1 MKKTD
6 NISKPK
12 IKKRKYSRKGCNEC
26 KRRKIKCDEA
36 APACN
41 NCTRLNKTCIYES
54 KTKTQQDPL
63 VAKFAQANEAPVKEK
78 NLNLKFYKPKTPKS
92 TRKEEAKVETPKKP
106 SQSFLDNSDDNSNSI
121 LPKME
126 GMDTPILPVLTSI
139 PPEAPS
145 SMVSSN
151 ETNYEMQ
158 TVFNEASLL
167 VNDMNH
173 MIEDN
178 YDVHHRN
185 ERNASRRTHASPSMS
200 SEDRTQFS
208 IEDFVDLNDQ
218 MEGSPHLPWNKA
230 AEIWEILNSQL
241 IEECVTANNLGE
253 PHSGYLRTLTSTELS
268 YHMYPLA
275 SLIETNEVVKLLL
288 MYLSEC
294 PHLLFSLLAISA
306 TFQFN
311 QTGKSSHDIAR
322 QKYIGVCL
330 RKLSDDFSEKPAS
343 KLSQSFH
350 VEKLLMTVL
359 VLTTYFSATTSL
371 LNDTV
376 LNSWK
381 VHLRG
386 ARDLLINYSRITKSS
401 DCVSLGLALAKS
413 WFFALESVAA
423 VFSSVGGAT
432 AKSYDTPTLDNDD
445 LFGSFPNLPL
455 DTNTVFVESGFFEFH
470 ENRNYH
476 ESLTRL
482 AMVVTSPTLSD
493 FNIFWG
499 YTATCVKAIVCYTRV
514 KNAMEI
520 KNLERAPI
528 RWIAQ
533 IVSLLGQTGREEVV
547 PGVLPRNYLIP
558 KTCKG
563 HPDFEPQTQ
572 RYNFPPACYAVDTD
586 EDGNKTYYSWFDASN
601 QFHVDFLHLLLLV
614 LPEFYALPRTHFHVQ
629 EMVQRIFTG
638 AFFMKEKLSPLYDRD
653 KPDVIV
659 ESDNFYV
666 SLSTFDNRCIMIQ
679 SAFRLCASVVVEEEY
694 FEKIEL
700 FFMGLVKLGNG
711 SSLNALDQVT
721 RIKEIRR
728 ERRKENP
735 DLIDEEVIE
744 FEEGKA
750 SIPFA

>member
-1 MKKTD
+1 MKNDTV
-6 NISKPK
+6 SKPK

-54 KTKTQQDPL
+54 KSRRQQDPL
-63 VAKFAQANEAPVKEK
+63 VAKFPESSEPPVREK

-92 TRKEEAKVETPKKP
+92 TRKEETKAESPKRTLP
-106 SQSFLDNSDDNSNSI
+106 AFVDHSDDNSNGTNTF
-121 LPKME
+121 PKIE
-126 GMDTPILPVLTSI
+126 SVATPILPTL
-139 PPEAPS
+139 PPLQSEAPS
-145 SMVSSN
+145 SIVSSEN
-151 ETNYEMQ
+151 NFEMQ

-167 VNDMNH
+167 VNDINH
-173 MIEDN
+173 MLDDS
-178 YDVHHRN
+178 YVLHRQK
-185 ERNASRRTHASPSMS
+185 ERAFARTQASPSLS

-208 IEDFVDLNDQ
+208 MEDFVDLNGQ
-218 MEGSPHLPWNKA
+218 MDGSPHLPWNKA

-386 ARDLLINYSRITKSS
+386 ARDLLINYSRITKTTEN
-401 DCVSLGLALAKS
+401 VSLGLALAKS

-432 AKSYDTPTLDNDD
+432 AKSLEPPSLDNDD

-455 DTNTVFVESGFFEFH
+455 DTNTVFVESGFFEYH
-470 ENRNYH
+470 ENRSYH

-514 KNAMEI
+514 KNAMEV
-520 KNLERAPI
+520 KNLEKAPI

-558 KTCKG
+558 TTCKG
-563 HPDFEPQTQ
+563 HPDFEPQVQ

-586 EDGNKTYYSWFDASN
+586 ENGEKTYYSWFDASN

-614 LPEFYALPRTHFHVQ
+614 LTEFYALPRTHYHVQ
-629 EMVQRIFTG
+629 EMVQRIFMG
-638 AFFMKEKLSPLYDRD
+638 AFFLKEKLSPSYERE
-653 KPDVIV
+653 KADVVV
-659 ESDNFYV
+659 ESDNYYV
-666 SLSTFDNRCIMIQ
+666 TLSTFDNRCIMVQ

-728 ERRKENP
+728 ERRQEDP
-735 DLIDEEVIE
+735 ELIDEEVIE

>member
-1 MKKTD
+1 MKNSTTVT
-6 NISKPK
+6 KPK

-26 KRRKIKCDEA
+26 KRRKIKCDET

-41 NCTRLNKTCIYES
+41 NCTRLNKTCVYEN
-54 KTKTQQDPL
+54 KVETQHDPL
-63 VAKFAQANEAPVKEK
+63 MLKLPSQDDNSLKEA
-78 NLNLKFYKPKTPKS
+78 NLNLKFYKPKTPKL
-92 TRKEEAKVETPKKP
+92 TRKEEKIKKETAREPP
-106 SQSFLDNSDDNSNSI
+106 SLQQNNFEDGPNAFTKLDSMDSSI
-121 LPKME
+121 LPMI
-126 GMDTPILPVLTSI
+126 TNVQ
-139 PPEAPS
+139 PEAPS
-145 SMVSSN
+145 SIVSSI
-151 ETNYEMQ
+151 ETNHEMQ

-167 VNDMNH
+167 VNDIH
-173 MIEDN
+173 HTLEDN
-178 YDVHHRN
+178 DAANNVHDYRLFP
-185 ERNASRRTHASPSMS
+185 RTHTSPSLS
-200 SEDRTQFS
+200 SEDRAQFS
-208 IEDFVDLNDQ
+208 IDDFVDLNDQ
-218 MEGSPHLPWNKA
+218 ASPLRPWNKV
-230 AEIWEILNSQL
+230 AEIWEFLNSQL
-241 IEECVTANNLGE
+241 IEECVNANNLGE

-288 MYLSEC
+288 MYLTEC

-311 QTGKSSHDIAR
+311 QTGRSSHDIAR

-330 RKLSDDFSEKPAS
+330 RKLSDDFSEKPSS

-359 VLTTYFSATTSL
+359 VLTTYFSATTSQ

-386 ARDLLINYSRITKSS
+386 ARDLLINYSRITKSEN
-401 DCVSLGLALAKS
+401 VSLGLALAKS

-432 AKSYDTPTLDNDD
+432 SKSFDGPPLDNDD

-455 DTNTVFVESGFFEFH
+455 DANSVFVESGFFEFH
-470 ENRNYH
+470 ENRHYH
-476 ESLTRL
+476 ESLSRL

-499 YTATCVKAIVCYTRV
+499 YTATCVKAIICYTRV
-514 KNAMEI
+514 KDAMDL
-520 KNLERAPI
+520 KCLQRAPM
-528 RWIAQ
+528 RWITQ

-547 PGVLPRNYLIP
+547 PGVLPRNYVVP
-558 KTCKG
+558 KTCRG
-563 HPDFEPQTQ
+563 HPDYEPLHQ
-572 RYNFPPACYAVDTD
+572 RYNFPPACYAVECD
-586 EDGNKTYYSWFDASN
+586 ENGEKTYYSWFDASN
-601 QFHVDFLHLLLLV
+601 QFHVDFLHLTLLV
-614 LPEFYALPRTHFHVQ
+614 LPEFYGLPRTHPLVQ

-638 AFFMKEKLSPLYDRD
+638 AFFLKEKLAPLYERDRSEI
-653 KPDVIV
+653 IV
-659 ESDNFYV
+659 ESDNYYL

-679 SAFRLCASVVVEEEY
+679 SAFRLCASVVLEEEY

-711 SSLNALDQVT
+711 SSLSALDQVT
-721 RIKEIRR
+721 RVKEIRR
-728 ERRKENP
+728 ERAQENP